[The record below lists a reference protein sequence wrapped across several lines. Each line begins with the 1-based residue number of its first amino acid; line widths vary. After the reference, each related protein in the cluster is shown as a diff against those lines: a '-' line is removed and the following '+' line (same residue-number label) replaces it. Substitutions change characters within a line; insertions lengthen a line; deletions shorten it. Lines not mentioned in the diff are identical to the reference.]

1 MKVRELIKNL
11 TEFDMDADVLVSTGN
26 TFDDVSDFSLSWG
39 GPNSGDGETK
49 DMAKFVYINLNGE
62 NKEQTIHDDMLIVKV
77 VAHVG
82 YWEDGEINGAD
93 DDQDNPKMPCVT
105 GINDG
110 IGWYWC
116 PLIDV
121 ETGRI
126 INWEKGVEASI
137 HYKVSDECGLIIMKG
152 VNVLYED
159 EDYVPEFLC
168 PKEEGY
174 GDYIIM
180 DVDSEGFIKNWRN
193 TDVIEFLNTAS
204 KMVDK
209 KAKV

>member
-39 GPNSGDGETK
+39 GPDSDDGETK

-62 NKEQTIHDDMLIVKV
+62 NKEQTIHNDMLIVKV
-77 VAHVG
+77 SAYVR
-82 YWEDGEINGAD
+82 YWEDSEINGAD
-93 DDQDNPKMPCVT
+93 DDQGNPKMPCVQNIT
-105 GINDG
+105 GIYDRNVRK
-110 IGWYWC
+110 YWC

-137 HYKVSDECGLIIMKG
+137 HYKVCDECGLIIMKG
-152 VNVLYED
+152 DNVLYDD
-159 EDYVPEFLC
+159 EDYVPGFLC

-180 DVDSEGFIKNWRN
+180 DIDSEGFIKDWRN
-193 TDVIEFLNTAS
+193 TDVTEFLNEVKNNS
-204 KMVDK
+204 
-209 KAKV
+209 

>member
-39 GPNSGDGETK
+39 GPDSGDGETK
-49 DMAKFVYINLNGE
+49 DMAKYVYINLNGE
-62 NKEQTIHDDMLIVKV
+62 NKEKTIPDDRLMVKV
-77 VAHVG
+77 VAHVR
-82 YWEDGEINGAD
+82 YWEDSEINGVD
-93 DDQDNPKMPCVT
+93 DDNNNPKMPCVT
-105 GINDG
+105 GIYDRSG
-110 IGWYWC
+110 RRFWC
-116 PLIDV
+116 PFIDV

-137 HYKVSDECGLIIMKG
+137 HYKVCDECGLTIMKG
-152 VNVLYED
+152 DTVLYED

-180 DVDSEGFIKNWRN
+180 DIDGEGFIKNW
-193 TDVIEFLNTAS
+193 DKS
-204 KMVDK
+204 KVYDFIFNEEGY
-209 KAKV
+209 

>member
-1 MKVRELIKNL
+1 MKVRNLIKEL
-11 TEFDMDADVLVSTGN
+11 LEFDMDADILVSTGN

-39 GPNSGDGETK
+39 GPDSGDGEPK

-77 VAHVG
+77 VAHVR
-82 YWEDGEINGAD
+82 YWEDGEINGVD
-93 DDQDNPKMPCVT
+93 DDPGNPKMPCVT
-105 GINDG
+105 GIYDG
-110 IGWYWC
+110 SGWYWC

-137 HYKVSDECGLIIMKG
+137 HYKVCDECGLTIMKG

-180 DVDSEGFIKNWRN
+180 DIDGEGFIKDWRN
-193 TDVIEFLNTAS
+193 TDVIEFLNAVKEVS
-204 KMVDK
+204 
-209 KAKV
+209 

>member
-39 GPNSGDGETK
+39 GPDSGDGETK
-49 DMAKFVYINLNGE
+49 DMAKYVYINLNGE
-62 NKEQTIHDDMLIVKV
+62 NKEQTIHNDMMMVKV
-77 VAHVG
+77 VAHVR
-82 YWEDGEINGAD
+82 YWEDSEINGVD
-93 DDQDNPKMPCVT
+93 DDNNNPKMPCVT
-105 GINDG
+105 GIYDRSG
-110 IGWYWC
+110 RRFWC
-116 PLIDV
+116 PFIDV

-137 HYKVSDECGLIIMKG
+137 HYKVCDECGLTIMKG
-152 VNVLYED
+152 DTVLYED

-180 DVDSEGFIKNWRN
+180 DIDGEGFIKNW
-193 TDVIEFLNTAS
+193 DKS
-204 KMVDK
+204 KVYDFIFNEEGY
-209 KAKV
+209 